1 MQLKR
6 YWRSSKFLLRE
17 HAFTWNWDGSLFLWA
32 IQGFIKAFYLLSVL
46 WKKIEF
52 YKRKSGDH
60 NRNWGLGQSPGV
72 VSGGKAQSFLMI
84 YSHWTAYSGIK
95 NLYSWPKKL
104 YQFITNL
111 FSLAN
116 IPTLGQVKYHI
127 GKNLTLSCLR
137 SWLTGVTERYLPL
150 QCCTP
155 TEVHVNKAQKNKSV
169 GTSIILLQYV
179 FSVSE

>member
-1 MQLKR
+1 MHLHEIGMAVYFCELFR
-6 YWRSSKFLLRE
+6 DLSKHFIYCLFCGRRLSFIRE
-17 HAFTWNWDGSLFLWA
+17 KVEIIIVIGVW
-32 IQGFIKAFYLLSVL
+32 V
-46 WKKIEF
+46 
-52 YKRKSGDH
+52 
-60 NRNWGLGQSPGV
+60 SPGV

-150 QCCTP
+150 QYCTP
-155 TEVHVNKAQKNKSV
+155 TEIHVNKAQKNKSA